1 MKCPKCERNQKYALG
16 MTCSNCQYKFVLN
29 PKTSGASDYKFYKID
44 QAVSEEGTKYY
55 TFNQFYNVYANYKGP
70 LLMIILLIAAVIPIV
85 LMALSILNSTAA
97 IILTIIL
104 VVLAIGQKP
113 SSLPSKSTVFN
124 NFTTYKNSNP
134 LPFFIGQPNMQNP
147 PANFSA
153 ETMIEH
159 GTEGILFV
167 DQDIYVDLFIKNKI
181 HHDLKSIVISQSGY
195 PQYLAEPIAAMYK
208 KHPNIKVYMLHD
220 SHTNTTTMR
229 KKIKVWLGTDEVE
242 IIDLGMDAGAKENIR
257 VFKKYKNEETVH
269 VDYLRS
275 TTLTETLSNAII
287 TGVAMDMAYQS
298 IYGQSRGI
306 IDDFG

>member
-16 MTCSNCQYKFVLN
+16 MTCSNCQYRFVLN
-29 PKTSGASDYKFYKID
+29 PKTSGASDYKFHKID

-70 LLMIILLIAAVIPIV
+70 SLMIICLVLIIIPAL
-85 LMALSILNSTAA
+85 LMATSVIGSTTA
-97 IILTIIL
+97 IVFIVIL
-104 VVLAIGQKP
+104 VMLAISQKP
-113 SSLPSKSTVFN
+113 TTLPSKSSVLK
-124 NFTTYKNSNP
+124 NFTAYKNANEF
-134 LPFFIGQPNMQNP
+134 PFFIEKPSMQEAP
-147 PANFSA
+147 KDFSA

-181 HHDLKSIVISQSGY
+181 HHDLKSIVIAQSGY
-195 PQYLAEPIAAMYK
+195 PKYLAEPIAAMYQ

-220 SHTNTTTMR
+220 SGANTTAMR
-229 KKIKVWLGTDEVE
+229 EKIKVWLGNNDVE
-242 IIDLGMDAGAKENIR
+242 IIDLGMSSEAKQKIR
-257 VFKKYKNEETVH
+257 VFKKYKNEEVVH

-275 TTLTETLSNAII
+275 TTLTETLTSAVL
-287 TGVAMDMAYQS
+287 TGVAMEMAYQS
-298 IYGQSRGI
+298 VYGQSGGF